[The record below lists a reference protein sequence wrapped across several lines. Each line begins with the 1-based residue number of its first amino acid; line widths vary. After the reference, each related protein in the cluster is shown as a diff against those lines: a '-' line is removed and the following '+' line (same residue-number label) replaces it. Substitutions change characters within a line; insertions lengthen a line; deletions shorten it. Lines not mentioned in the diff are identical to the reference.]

1 MSATTPIQVTEKKA
15 RKPTLSAKYSKFMVF
30 GYNFVQ
36 SLRASDILNDE
47 GLENAYAQLKMF
59 DTVDT
64 QSEFYEQFLNQ
75 SGESGKVMRK
85 FIVQRNKPPKAPR
98 KPRAKKAAATTTT
111 TTETTT
117 TETAKEKKPRKPRTK
132 KTTEVVQDTQ
142 NDVISEIVAAANADP
157 LENIAVETTE
167 PPVKE
172 KKARKPRAKKVA
184 EPAPEN
190 KTEENFAKEE
200 EECMKR
206 KALLA
211 KMASK
216 KATEPAAENKTE
228 EDFAKEEQECMKR
241 KALLTKMAAR
251 KKEAIVKST
260 EPAATTPEKKSTE
273 PVKTPE
279 KKAPRA
285 PKKKKVETHVE
296 VTPPFVESEELE
308 EEEIVTQ
315 EIVIGGE
322 TYLIDG
328 DNNLYS
334 TQTHLEVGTYNQDT
348 KEISLNA

>member
-1 MSATTPIQVTEKKA
+1 MSATTPVQVTEKKA

-64 QSEFYEQFLNQ
+64 QSEFYEQFLSQ
-75 SGESGKVMRK
+75 SGESGRVMRK
-85 FIVQRNKPPKAPR
+85 FIIQRNKPPKAPR
-98 KPRAKKAAATTTT
+98 KPRAKKAAATTEPT

-167 PPVKE
+167 PAVKE
-172 KKARKPRAKKVA
+172 KKARKPRAKKT
-184 EPAPEN
+184 
-190 KTEENFAKEE
+190 TE
-200 EECMKR
+200 
-206 KALLA
+206 
-211 KMASK
+211 K
-216 KATEPAAENKTE
+216 KATEP
-228 EDFAKEEQECMKR
+228 
-241 KALLTKMAAR
+241 
-251 KKEAIVKST
+251 
-260 EPAATTPEKKSTE
+260 ATTPEKKSTE

-285 PKKKKVETHVE
+285 PKKKAEKKVETHVE

-348 KEISLNA
+348 KEISPNA

>member
-1 MSATTPIQVTEKKA
+1 MSATTPVQVTEKKA

-64 QSEFYEQFLNQ
+64 QSEFYEQFLSQ
-75 SGESGKVMRK
+75 SGESGRVMRK
-85 FIVQRNKPPKAPR
+85 FIIQRNKPPKAPR
-98 KPRAKKAAATTTT
+98 KPRAKKAAATTETTTT
-111 TTETTT
+111 TTEP
-117 TETAKEKKPRKPRTK
+117 AKEKKPRKPRTK

-167 PPVKE
+167 PAVKE
-172 KKARKPRAKKVA
+172 KKARKPRAKKT
-184 EPAPEN
+184 
-190 KTEENFAKEE
+190 TE
-200 EECMKR
+200 
-206 KALLA
+206 
-211 KMASK
+211 K
-216 KATEPAAENKTE
+216 KATEP
-228 EDFAKEEQECMKR
+228 
-241 KALLTKMAAR
+241 
-251 KKEAIVKST
+251 
-260 EPAATTPEKKSTE
+260 ATTPEKKSTE

-285 PKKKKVETHVE
+285 PKKKAEKKVETHVE

-348 KEISLNA
+348 KEFSLNA

>member
-1 MSATTPIQVTEKKA
+1 MSATTPVQVTEKKA

-64 QSEFYEQFLNQ
+64 QSEFYEQFLSQ
-75 SGESGKVMRK
+75 SGESGRVMRK
-85 FIVQRNKPPKAPR
+85 FIIQRNKPPKAPR
-98 KPRAKKAAATTTT
+98 KPRAKKAAATTTEPTT

-167 PPVKE
+167 PAVKE
-172 KKARKPRAKKVA
+172 KKARKPRAKKT
-184 EPAPEN
+184 
-190 KTEENFAKEE
+190 TE
-200 EECMKR
+200 
-206 KALLA
+206 
-211 KMASK
+211 K
-216 KATEPAAENKTE
+216 KATEP
-228 EDFAKEEQECMKR
+228 
-241 KALLTKMAAR
+241 
-251 KKEAIVKST
+251 
-260 EPAATTPEKKSTE
+260 ATTPEKKSTE

-285 PKKKKVETHVE
+285 PKKKAEKKVETHVE

-348 KEISLNA
+348 KEISLNT

>member
-64 QSEFYEQFLNQ
+64 QSEFYEQFLSQ
-75 SGESGKVMRK
+75 IGESGKVMRA

-98 KPRAKKAAATTTT
+98 KPRAKKAAAT

-167 PPVKE
+167 PAVKE
-172 KKARKPRAKKVA
+172 KKARKPRAKKT
-184 EPAPEN
+184 
-190 KTEENFAKEE
+190 TE
-200 EECMKR
+200 
-206 KALLA
+206 
-211 KMASK
+211 K
-216 KATEPAAENKTE
+216 KATEPAT
-228 EDFAKEEQECMKR
+228 
-241 KALLTKMAAR
+241 
-251 KKEAIVKST
+251 
-260 EPAATTPEKKSTE
+260 TTPEKKSTE

-348 KEISLNA
+348 KEISLNN

>member
-1 MSATTPIQVTEKKA
+1 MSATTPVQVTEKKA

-64 QSEFYEQFLNQ
+64 QSEFYEQFLSQ
-75 SGESGKVMRK
+75 SGESGRVMRK
-85 FIVQRNKPPKAPR
+85 FIIQRNKPPKAPR
-98 KPRAKKAAATTTT
+98 KPRAKKAAATTTETT
-111 TTETTT
+111 TTEPT

-167 PPVKE
+167 PAVKE
-172 KKARKPRAKKVA
+172 KKARKPRAKKT
-184 EPAPEN
+184 
-190 KTEENFAKEE
+190 TE
-200 EECMKR
+200 
-206 KALLA
+206 
-211 KMASK
+211 K
-216 KATEPAAENKTE
+216 KA
-228 EDFAKEEQECMKR
+228 
-241 KALLTKMAAR
+241 
-251 KKEAIVKST
+251 T

-285 PKKKKVETHVE
+285 PKKKAEKKVETHVE
-296 VTPPFVESEELE
+296 VTPPLIESEELE
-308 EEEIVTQ
+308 EEEIVT
-315 EIVIGGE
+315 
-322 TYLIDG
+322 
-328 DNNLYS
+328 
-334 TQTHLEVGTYNQDT
+334 
-348 KEISLNA
+348 ISILHKHI

>member
-1 MSATTPIQVTEKKA
+1 MSATTPVQVTEKKA

-64 QSEFYEQFLNQ
+64 QSEFYEQFLSQ
-75 SGESGKVMRK
+75 SGESGRVMRK
-85 FIVQRNKPPKAPR
+85 FIIQRNKPPKAPR
-98 KPRAKKAAATTTT
+98 KPRAKKAAATTETT

-167 PPVKE
+167 PAVNE
-172 KKARKPRAKKVA
+172 KKARKPRAKKT
-184 EPAPEN
+184 
-190 KTEENFAKEE
+190 TE
-200 EECMKR
+200 
-206 KALLA
+206 
-211 KMASK
+211 K
-216 KATEPAAENKTE
+216 KA
-228 EDFAKEEQECMKR
+228 
-241 KALLTKMAAR
+241 
-251 KKEAIVKST
+251 T

-285 PKKKKVETHVE
+285 PKKKAEKKVETHVE

-348 KEISLNA
+348 KEISLNT

>member
-64 QSEFYEQFLNQ
+64 QSEFYEQFLSQ

-167 PPVKE
+167 PAVKE
-172 KKARKPRAKKVA
+172 KKARKPRAKKA
-184 EPAPEN
+184 TEPATEN
-190 KTEENFAKEE
+190 KTEEDFAKEKE
-200 EECMKR
+200 ERMKR

-211 KMASK
+211 KMAANK
-216 KATEPAAENKTE
+216 KATEPA
-228 EDFAKEEQECMKR
+228 
-241 KALLTKMAAR
+241 
-251 KKEAIVKST
+251 I
-260 EPAATTPEKKSTE
+260 TPEKKSTE

-296 VTPPFVESEELE
+296 VTPPLVESEELE

>member
-64 QSEFYEQFLNQ
+64 QSEFYEQFLSQ
-75 SGESGKVMRK
+75 SGESGRVMRK

-98 KPRAKKAAATTTT
+98 KPRAKKAAT
-111 TTETTT
+111 TTEPTT

-157 LENIAVETTE
+157 LENIAVETTTE
-167 PPVKE
+167 PAVKE
-172 KKARKPRAKKVA
+172 KKARKPRAKK
-184 EPAPEN
+184 
-190 KTEENFAKEE
+190 
-200 EECMKR
+200 
-206 KALLA
+206 
-211 KMASK
+211 
-216 KATEPAAENKTE
+216 ATEPSSENKTE
-228 EDFAKEEQECMKR
+228 EDFAKEEQERMKR
-241 KALLTKMAAR
+241 KALLAKM
-251 KKEAIVKST
+251 
-260 EPAATTPEKKSTE
+260 AATTPEKKSTE

-285 PKKKKVETHVE
+285 PKKKKVETQVE
-296 VTPPFVESEELE
+296 VTPPLVESEELE

-348 KEISLNA
+348 QEISLNA

>member
-1 MSATTPIQVTEKKA
+1 MSATTPVQVTEKKA

-64 QSEFYEQFLNQ
+64 QSEFYEQFLSQ
-75 SGESGKVMRK
+75 SGESGRVMRK
-85 FIVQRNKPPKAPR
+85 FIIQRNKPPKAPR
-98 KPRAKKAAATTTT
+98 KPRAKKAAAT

-167 PPVKE
+167 PAVKE
-172 KKARKPRAKKVA
+172 KKARKPRAKKT
-184 EPAPEN
+184 
-190 KTEENFAKEE
+190 TEE
-200 EECMKR
+200 
-206 KALLA
+206 
-211 KMASK
+211 
-216 KATEPAAENKTE
+216 KATEPAT
-228 EDFAKEEQECMKR
+228 
-241 KALLTKMAAR
+241 
-251 KKEAIVKST
+251 
-260 EPAATTPEKKSTE
+260 TTPEKKSTE

-285 PKKKKVETHVE
+285 PKKKAEKKVETHVE

-322 TYLIDG
+322 TYLIDN
-328 DNNLYS
+328 DNILYS

-348 KEISLNA
+348 KEISLNT

>member
-1 MSATTPIQVTEKKA
+1 MSATTPVQVTEKKA

-64 QSEFYEQFLNQ
+64 QSEFYEQFLSQ
-75 SGESGKVMRK
+75 SGESGRVMRK
-85 FIVQRNKPPKAPR
+85 FIIQRNKPPKAPR
-98 KPRAKKAAATTTT
+98 KPRAKKAAATTTEPT

-117 TETAKEKKPRKPRTK
+117 TTTEPAKEKKPRKPRTK

-167 PPVKE
+167 PAVKE
-172 KKARKPRAKKVA
+172 KKARKPRAKKT
-184 EPAPEN
+184 
-190 KTEENFAKEE
+190 TE
-200 EECMKR
+200 
-206 KALLA
+206 
-211 KMASK
+211 K
-216 KATEPAAENKTE
+216 KATEP
-228 EDFAKEEQECMKR
+228 
-241 KALLTKMAAR
+241 
-251 KKEAIVKST
+251 
-260 EPAATTPEKKSTE
+260 ATTPEKKSTE

-285 PKKKKVETHVE
+285 PKKKAEKKVETHVE

-348 KEISLNA
+348 KEFSLNA

>member
-64 QSEFYEQFLNQ
+64 QSEFYEQFLSQ

-98 KPRAKKAAATTTT
+98 KPRAKKAAT
-111 TTETTT
+111 TTEPTTTETTTT

-157 LENIAVETTE
+157 LENIAVETTTE
-167 PPVKE
+167 PAVKE
-172 KKARKPRAKKVA
+172 KKARKPRAKK
-184 EPAPEN
+184 
-190 KTEENFAKEE
+190 
-200 EECMKR
+200 
-206 KALLA
+206 
-211 KMASK
+211 
-216 KATEPAAENKTE
+216 ATEPSSENKTE
-228 EDFAKEEQECMKR
+228 EDFAKEEQERMKR
-241 KALLTKMAAR
+241 KALLAKM
-251 KKEAIVKST
+251 
-260 EPAATTPEKKSTE
+260 AATTPEKKSTE

-285 PKKKKVETHVE
+285 PKKKKVETQVE
-296 VTPPFVESEELE
+296 VTPPLVESEELE

-348 KEISLNA
+348 QEISLNA

>member
-64 QSEFYEQFLNQ
+64 QSEFYEQFLSQ
-75 SGESGKVMRK
+75 SGESGRVMRK
-85 FIVQRNKPPKAPR
+85 FIIQRNKPPKAPR
-98 KPRAKKAAATTTT
+98 KPRAKKAAATTEPT

-117 TETAKEKKPRKPRTK
+117 TTTEPAKEKKPRKPRTK

-167 PPVKE
+167 PAVKE
-172 KKARKPRAKKVA
+172 KKARKPRAKKT
-184 EPAPEN
+184 
-190 KTEENFAKEE
+190 TE
-200 EECMKR
+200 
-206 KALLA
+206 
-211 KMASK
+211 K
-216 KATEPAAENKTE
+216 KATEP
-228 EDFAKEEQECMKR
+228 
-241 KALLTKMAAR
+241 
-251 KKEAIVKST
+251 
-260 EPAATTPEKKSTE
+260 ATTPEKKSTE

-285 PKKKKVETHVE
+285 PKKKAEKKVETHVE

-348 KEISLNA
+348 KEFSLNT

>member
-1 MSATTPIQVTEKKA
+1 MSATTPVQVTEKKA

-64 QSEFYEQFLNQ
+64 QSEFYEQFLSQ
-75 SGESGKVMRK
+75 SGESGRVMRK
-85 FIVQRNKPPKAPR
+85 FIIQRNKPPKAPR
-98 KPRAKKAAATTTT
+98 KPRAKKAAATTT
-111 TTETTT
+111 ETTT
-117 TETAKEKKPRKPRTK
+117 TTTEPAKEKKPRKPRTK

-167 PPVKE
+167 PAVKE
-172 KKARKPRAKKVA
+172 KKARKPRAKKT
-184 EPAPEN
+184 
-190 KTEENFAKEE
+190 TE
-200 EECMKR
+200 
-206 KALLA
+206 
-211 KMASK
+211 K
-216 KATEPAAENKTE
+216 KATEP
-228 EDFAKEEQECMKR
+228 
-241 KALLTKMAAR
+241 
-251 KKEAIVKST
+251 
-260 EPAATTPEKKSTE
+260 ATTPEKKSTE

-285 PKKKKVETHVE
+285 PKKKAEKKVETHVE

-348 KEISLNA
+348 KEISPNA

>member
-1 MSATTPIQVTEKKA
+1 MSANTSPVQVTEKKA

-64 QSEFYEQFLNQ
+64 QSEFYEQFLSQ
-75 SGESGKVMRK
+75 SGESGRVMRK

-98 KPRAKKAAATTTT
+98 KPRAKKAATT
-111 TTETTT
+111 TTEPTTTTTTT

-157 LENIAVETTE
+157 LENIAVETTTE
-167 PPVKE
+167 PAVKE
-172 KKARKPRAKKVA
+172 KKARKPRAKK
-184 EPAPEN
+184 
-190 KTEENFAKEE
+190 
-200 EECMKR
+200 
-206 KALLA
+206 
-211 KMASK
+211 
-216 KATEPAAENKTE
+216 ATEPSSENKTE
-228 EDFAKEEQECMKR
+228 EDFAKEEQERMKR
-241 KALLTKMAAR
+241 KALLAKM
-251 KKEAIVKST
+251 
-260 EPAATTPEKKSTE
+260 AATTPEKKSTE

-285 PKKKKVETHVE
+285 PKKKKVETQVE

-348 KEISLNA
+348 QEISLNA

>member
-64 QSEFYEQFLNQ
+64 QSEFYEQFLSQ
-75 SGESGKVMRK
+75 IVGSGKIMRK
-85 FIVQRNKPPKAPR
+85 FIVQRNNPPKAPR
-98 KPRAKKAAATTTT
+98 KPRAKKAAATTTEPTTT

-167 PPVKE
+167 PAVKE
-172 KKARKPRAKKVA
+172 KKPRKPRAKKT
-184 EPAPEN
+184 
-190 KTEENFAKEE
+190 TE
-200 EECMKR
+200 
-206 KALLA
+206 
-211 KMASK
+211 K
-216 KATEPAAENKTE
+216 KATEPAT
-228 EDFAKEEQECMKR
+228 
-241 KALLTKMAAR
+241 
-251 KKEAIVKST
+251 
-260 EPAATTPEKKSTE
+260 TTPEKKATE
-273 PVKTPE
+273 PATTTPEKKATEPATTTPE

-296 VTPPFVESEELE
+296 VTPPLVESEELE

-334 TQTHLEVGTYNQDT
+334 TQTHEEVGTYNQDT

>member
-1 MSATTPIQVTEKKA
+1 MSATTPVQVTEKKA

-64 QSEFYEQFLNQ
+64 QSEFYEQFLSQ
-75 SGESGKVMRK
+75 SGESGRVMRK
-85 FIVQRNKPPKAPR
+85 FIIQRNKPPKAPR
-98 KPRAKKAAATTTT
+98 KPRAKKAAATTETT

-167 PPVKE
+167 PAVNE
-172 KKARKPRAKKVA
+172 KKARKPRAKKT
-184 EPAPEN
+184 
-190 KTEENFAKEE
+190 TE
-200 EECMKR
+200 
-206 KALLA
+206 
-211 KMASK
+211 K
-216 KATEPAAENKTE
+216 KA
-228 EDFAKEEQECMKR
+228 
-241 KALLTKMAAR
+241 
-251 KKEAIVKST
+251 T

-285 PKKKKVETHVE
+285 PKKKAEKKVETHVE

-322 TYLIDG
+322 TYLIDN
-328 DNNLYS
+328 DNILYS

-348 KEISLNA
+348 KEISLNT

>member
-15 RKPTLSAKYSKFMVF
+15 RKPSLSAKYSKFMVF

-64 QSEFYEQFLNQ
+64 QSEFYEQFLSQ
-75 SGESGKVMRK
+75 IVGSGKIMRK

-98 KPRAKKAAATTTT
+98 KPRAKKAATT

-167 PPVKE
+167 PAVKE
-172 KKARKPRAKKVA
+172 KKARKPRAKKT
-184 EPAPEN
+184 
-190 KTEENFAKEE
+190 TE
-200 EECMKR
+200 
-206 KALLA
+206 
-211 KMASK
+211 K
-216 KATEPAAENKTE
+216 KATEPT
-228 EDFAKEEQECMKR
+228 
-241 KALLTKMAAR
+241 
-251 KKEAIVKST
+251 
-260 EPAATTPEKKSTE
+260 TTPEKKSTE

-296 VTPPFVESEELE
+296 VTPPLVESEELE

-322 TYLIDG
+322 TYLIDN
-328 DNNLYS
+328 DNILYS

-348 KEISLNA
+348 KEISLNT

>member
-1 MSATTPIQVTEKKA
+1 MSATTPVQVTEKKA

-64 QSEFYEQFLNQ
+64 QSEFYEQFLSQ
-75 SGESGKVMRK
+75 SGESGRVMRK
-85 FIVQRNKPPKAPR
+85 FIIQRNKPPKAPR
-98 KPRAKKAAATTTT
+98 KPRAKKAAATTEPT

-167 PPVKE
+167 PAVKE
-172 KKARKPRAKKVA
+172 KKARKPRAKKT
-184 EPAPEN
+184 
-190 KTEENFAKEE
+190 TE
-200 EECMKR
+200 
-206 KALLA
+206 
-211 KMASK
+211 K
-216 KATEPAAENKTE
+216 KATEP
-228 EDFAKEEQECMKR
+228 
-241 KALLTKMAAR
+241 
-251 KKEAIVKST
+251 
-260 EPAATTPEKKSTE
+260 ATTPEKKSTE

-285 PKKKKVETHVE
+285 PKKKAEKKVETHVE

-348 KEISLNA
+348 KEFSLNA

>member
-1 MSATTPIQVTEKKA
+1 MSATTPVQVTEKKA

-64 QSEFYEQFLNQ
+64 QSEFYEQFLSQ
-75 SGESGKVMRK
+75 SGESGRVMRK

-98 KPRAKKAAATTTT
+98 KPRAKKAATTTEPTTTT
-111 TTETTT
+111 TTETTTTT

-157 LENIAVETTE
+157 LENIAVETTTE
-167 PPVKE
+167 PAVKE
-172 KKARKPRAKKVA
+172 KKARKPRAKK
-184 EPAPEN
+184 
-190 KTEENFAKEE
+190 
-200 EECMKR
+200 
-206 KALLA
+206 
-211 KMASK
+211 
-216 KATEPAAENKTE
+216 ATEPSSENKTE
-228 EDFAKEEQECMKR
+228 EDFAKEEQERMKR
-241 KALLTKMAAR
+241 KALLAKM
-251 KKEAIVKST
+251 
-260 EPAATTPEKKSTE
+260 AATTPEKKSTE

-285 PKKKKVETHVE
+285 PKKKKVETQVE

-348 KEISLNA
+348 QEISLNA

>member
-1 MSATTPIQVTEKKA
+1 MSATTPVQVTEKKA

-64 QSEFYEQFLNQ
+64 QSEFYEQFLSQ
-75 SGESGKVMRK
+75 SGESGRVMRK
-85 FIVQRNKPPKAPR
+85 FIIQRNKPPKAPR
-98 KPRAKKAAATTTT
+98 KPRAKKAAATTETTTTT

-117 TETAKEKKPRKPRTK
+117 TEPAKEKKPRKPRTK

-167 PPVKE
+167 PAVKE
-172 KKARKPRAKKVA
+172 KKARKPRAKKT
-184 EPAPEN
+184 
-190 KTEENFAKEE
+190 TE
-200 EECMKR
+200 
-206 KALLA
+206 
-211 KMASK
+211 K
-216 KATEPAAENKTE
+216 KATEPAA
-228 EDFAKEEQECMKR
+228 A
-241 KALLTKMAAR
+241 
-251 KKEAIVKST
+251 
-260 EPAATTPEKKSTE
+260 TPEKKSTE

-285 PKKKKVETHVE
+285 PKKKAEKKVETHVE
-296 VTPPFVESEELE
+296 VTPPLIESEELE

>member
-64 QSEFYEQFLNQ
+64 QSEFYEQFLSQ
-75 SGESGKVMRK
+75 IGESGKVMRA

-98 KPRAKKAAATTTT
+98 KPRAKKAAATTT

-167 PPVKE
+167 PAVKE
-172 KKARKPRAKKVA
+172 KKARKPRAKKA
-184 EPAPEN
+184 TEPATEN
-190 KTEENFAKEE
+190 KTEEDFAKEKE
-200 EECMKR
+200 ERMKR

-211 KMASK
+211 KMAANK
-216 KATEPAAENKTE
+216 KATEPAA
-228 EDFAKEEQECMKR
+228 
-241 KALLTKMAAR
+241 
-251 KKEAIVKST
+251 
-260 EPAATTPEKKSTE
+260 TPEKKSTE

>member
-64 QSEFYEQFLNQ
+64 QSEFYEQFLSQ

-98 KPRAKKAAATTTT
+98 KPRAKKAAT
-111 TTETTT
+111 TTEPTTTEPTT

-157 LENIAVETTE
+157 LENIAVETTTE
-167 PPVKE
+167 PAVKE
-172 KKARKPRAKKVA
+172 KKARKPRAKK
-184 EPAPEN
+184 
-190 KTEENFAKEE
+190 
-200 EECMKR
+200 
-206 KALLA
+206 
-211 KMASK
+211 
-216 KATEPAAENKTE
+216 ATEPSSENKTE
-228 EDFAKEEQECMKR
+228 EDFAKEEQERMKR
-241 KALLTKMAAR
+241 KALLAKM
-251 KKEAIVKST
+251 
-260 EPAATTPEKKSTE
+260 AATTPEKKSTE

-285 PKKKKVETHVE
+285 PKKKKVETQVE
-296 VTPPFVESEELE
+296 VTPPLVESEELE

-348 KEISLNA
+348 QEISLNA

>member
-47 GLENAYAQLKMF
+47 DLENAYAQLKMF

-64 QSEFYEQFLNQ
+64 QSEFYEQFLSQ

-85 FIVQRNKPPKAPR
+85 FIAQRNKPPKAPR
-98 KPRAKKAAATTTT
+98 KPRAKKTATTTT
-111 TTETTT
+111 TTEPADA
-117 TETAKEKKPRKPRTK
+117 TETAKDKKPRKPRTK

-142 NDVISEIVAAANADP
+142 NDIISELVAAANADP

-172 KKARKPRAKKVA
+172 KKARKPRAKK
-184 EPAPEN
+184 
-190 KTEENFAKEE
+190 T
-200 EECMKR
+200 
-206 KALLA
+206 
-211 KMASK
+211 
-216 KATEPAAENKTE
+216 TEPASA
-228 EDFAKEEQECMKR
+228 
-241 KALLTKMAAR
+241 
-251 KKEAIVKST
+251 
-260 EPAATTPEKKSTE
+260 TPEKKTAAA
-273 PVKTPE
+273 TPE

-285 PKKKKVETHVE
+285 PKKKVDTHVE
-296 VTPPFVESEELE
+296 VTPPLVETEELE
-308 EEEIVTQ
+308 EEDIVTQ

-328 DNNLYS
+328 DNILYS
-334 TQTHLEVGTYNQDT
+334 TQTHEEVGTYNQDT
-348 KEISLNA
+348 QEISLNN

>member
-64 QSEFYEQFLNQ
+64 QSEFYEQFLSQ
-75 SGESGKVMRK
+75 SGESGRVMRK

-98 KPRAKKAAATTTT
+98 KPRAKKAAT
-111 TTETTT
+111 TTEPTTTETTTT

-157 LENIAVETTE
+157 LENIAVETTTE
-167 PPVKE
+167 PAVKE
-172 KKARKPRAKKVA
+172 KKARKPRAKK
-184 EPAPEN
+184 
-190 KTEENFAKEE
+190 
-200 EECMKR
+200 
-206 KALLA
+206 
-211 KMASK
+211 
-216 KATEPAAENKTE
+216 ATEPSSENKTE
-228 EDFAKEEQECMKR
+228 EDFAKEEQERMKR
-241 KALLTKMAAR
+241 KALLAKM
-251 KKEAIVKST
+251 
-260 EPAATTPEKKSTE
+260 AATTPEKKSTE

-285 PKKKKVETHVE
+285 PKKKKVETQVE
-296 VTPPFVESEELE
+296 VTPPLVESEELE

-348 KEISLNA
+348 QEISLNA